1 MLEEIKAKQR
11 KEALD
16 KLNKKMIEEASNKSA
31 SELGEMRLMMPP
43 NGKPDSR
50 SGAINNSSQSSS
62 TNIAA
67 SSQNVFEDEELVPI

>member
-50 SGAINNSSQSSS
+50 SGAINNSS
-62 TNIAA
+62 
-67 SSQNVFEDEELVPI
+67 

>member
-31 SELGEMRLMMPP
+31 SELGEMRLIMPP

-62 TNIAA
+62 TNIA
-67 SSQNVFEDEELVPI
+67 SSRNVFDDEELVPV